1 MRQVF
6 SAIGT
11 IMRQKGLFSWRW
23 RGQRKSMACG
33 QRRVQS
39 TLWMWWVRGWCV
51 LAWIGDGGKPPPAR
65 LLSHAPIRRS
75 PLCGRSNAAP
85 ATPQARSSAHHIR
98 NFAQC
103 ARWAH
108 SELGNQSPRPQRPRQ
123 RQGKAPGNALPNDMR
138 EAKRTKRIHRKKLS
152 EFCDS
157 PA

>member
-123 RQGKAPGNALPNDMR
+123 RRGKAPGNALSNDMR